1 MMDDGLFVLHI
12 SRGKDADAGA
22 DGQSWLGIF
31 AHTRYEA
38 YLCKRCFLGRDISWF
53 TSYLYSRVAD
63 RLGQTARRVLRSKSL
78 DAMMPT
84 QAGRSGPL
92 TLRGERI
99 CHDLL
104 RPADSHDAEED
115 FPETAHQRMGKTSK
129 EDLVESARIIRCAH

>member
-31 AHTRYEA
+31 AHTRHICA
-38 YLCKRCFLGRDISWF
+38 SDASSGVTSWF